1 MGRAAGIHLII
12 ATQRPSVDVITGLI
26 KANMPSRVAFAVSSG
41 VDIMTNTIRYTR
53 GSLTGGTDMLASPTS
68 IYAIITRPNAVPID
82 DYEYRHLKGKPL
94 GEIRVLSLMEGF
106 TQIDQIQLQSMPN
119 ALDEEIKEIESLLR
133 QGVEF

>member
-1 MGRAAGIHLII
+1 M
-12 ATQRPSVDVITGLI
+12 
-26 KANMPSRVAFAVSSG
+26 AVSSG